1 MEWTGSERTLSSQSE
16 QSSLLDLSCN
26 VTPESFLLK
35 PNPGK
40 DDLPPSPEV
49 DAGIHSAPVENDDHT
64 GEMITRCIIE
74 VLLNSLSKA
83 NAPLI
88 NPQCKELLK
97 KSDQQKQKEQNIHQD
112 MELDTRTLSESEE
125 LSKQSEGTVREEQD
139 VSEEEFKRQ
148 AEGDAK
154 WHLEAKKHGGSSN
167 QQTASR
173 GTPYALD
180 RAHKEDKKNENEKG
194 TEEDSDKRN
203 HHNGDGGK
211 EKKASEEVESE
222 PLEKKSILT
231 SGKVNEDDYKHS
243 HGQKY
248 VEEIIQSQER
258 ENEDSKEEEEEEE
271 EKEEEEESNEK
282 YHHSFHEEFEDS
294 SEREDGETEKQD
306 HKSGHYRRNPRLGKS
321 SEYNSHHN
329 GEKRDSPEE
338 LSEEESEFWD
348 KRSHHPNHYYERG
361 HYFVEPKNS
370 IEMQR
375 SEEMERESRSK
386 GYWDQ
391 HYTSQEDNDEDMKH
405 HSRENERKQYQ
416 YMRKRLFGGPSREMR
431 HHYEVR
437 MPYSKAR
444 EENGGKKQSYDSI
457 DEKRHHDQS
466 NVQLEEMPKPLSKE
480 REDGEQRL
488 NSQEAR
494 EEKHYPSIGEGELET
509 THYSERGKHFDNK
522 RTLLLEEGYPRS
534 HYLVENV
541 KRALNPYYYQQPRWK
556 NRSVDKNADTIDPL
570 LESEE
575 ERKSRLNKK
584 EFFPEY
590 NDYDLWE
597 KKQIL
602 DGLNHKEDSNNN
614 PERLY
619 KPEVKRQYDRMD
631 ELAHLLSYRKKSAEF
646 PELYSSKED
655 IERGHIKRSGKD
667 KFNQRPLTP
676 EEEKEL
682 ENLAAM
688 DLELQKIAEKFNNN
702 QRG

>member
-1 MEWTGSERTLSSQSE
+1 MVPRVALL
-16 QSSLLDLSCN
+16 SLLGIAAL
-26 VTPESFLLK
+26 
-35 PNPGK
+35 
-40 DDLPPSPEV
+40 
-49 DAGIHSAPVENDDHT
+49 AGIHSAPVENDDHA

-74 VLLNSLSKA
+74 VLLNSLSKG
-83 NAPLI
+83 NSPLI

-97 KSDQQKQKEQNIHQD
+97 KSEQQKEKNVQQD
-112 MELDTRTLSESEE
+112 MELGTRTLSESEE
-125 LSKQSEGTVREEQD
+125 LTKQSEGTVREEQD

-148 AEGDAK
+148 TEGDDK
-154 WHLEAKKHGGSSN
+154 WHLETKKKGGSSN
-167 QQTASR
+167 PQTASQ
-173 GTPYALD
+173 GTSYALD
-180 RAHKEDKKNENEKG
+180 RDHKEEKKENEKG
-194 TEEDSDKRN
+194 AEEDNYKRN
-203 HHNGDGGK
+203 HHNEDGNK
-211 EKKASEEVESE
+211 EKKAGEEIESV

-231 SGKVNEDDYKHS
+231 SGKVNEGDYKHS

-258 ENEDSKEEEEEEE
+258 ENEDSEEEEE
-271 EKEEEEESNEK
+271 EKEEEEEEEEESNEK
-282 YHHSFHEEFEDS
+282 YRHSFHEEFEDS
-294 SEREDGETEKQD
+294 SERDGGETEKQD
-306 HKSGHYRRNPRLGKS
+306 HKSGHYRRKPRLGKS
-321 SEYNSHHN
+321 REYNSHHI
-329 GEKRDSPEE
+329 GEKRGSSEE
-338 LSEEESEFWD
+338 PSEEESEFWS
-348 KRSHHPNHYYERG
+348 KRSHQPNHYERG
-361 HYFVEPKNS
+361 HYFVEPRNA
-370 IEMQR
+370 IEMHR
-375 SEEMERESRSK
+375 SEEMEREIRNQ

-391 HYTSQEDNDEDMKH
+391 HYPSQEDSDEDMKQQ
-405 HSRENERKQYQ
+405 SEENERKQYQ
-416 YMRKRLFGGPSREMR
+416 YMKKRLFGGPSRESR

-437 MPYSKAR
+437 VPYSKAGKG
-444 EENGGKKQSYDSI
+444 NGGMKQSHDSI
-457 DEKRHHDQS
+457 NEKRHHGQPS
-466 NVQLEEMPKPLSKE
+466 IQLEMAKPQNKE
-480 REDGEQRL
+480 REGDGEQQL
-488 NSQEAR
+488 NSQE
-494 EEKHYPSIGEGELET
+494 EKHYARNDGELET
-509 THYSERGKHFDNK
+509 PHYSERGKHFENK

-541 KRALNPYYYQQPRWK
+541 KRALTSLYSQQPRWK
-556 NRSVDKNADTIDPL
+556 NRPVDKNADIINPL

-575 ERKSRLNKK
+575 RKSHLNKR

-602 DGLNHKEDSNNN
+602 DSLSPKQDSNNN

-619 KPEVKRQYDRMD
+619 KPETKRQYDRMD

-655 IERGHIKRSGKD
+655 VERGHVIRSGKN